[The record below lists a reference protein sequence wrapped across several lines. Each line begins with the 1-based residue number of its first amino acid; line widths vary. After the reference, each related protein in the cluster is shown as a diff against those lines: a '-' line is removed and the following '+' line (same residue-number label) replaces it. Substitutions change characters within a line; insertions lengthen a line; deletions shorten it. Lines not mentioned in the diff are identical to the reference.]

1 MHSENRLTPAPVT
14 PSPQATNALTTSEL
28 WDEYWQS
35 SQLPVE
41 ITKGAQTTTD
51 AILKVIDRFLVSNSR
66 LSVLEVGGAPG
77 GYLAH
82 VWRQFGHEVCVLDN
96 SPVGIDLTRRNFK
109 LLGIPGRVLE
119 GDLFK
124 PEATAP
130 KFDVVFSLGLIEHF
144 DDTHAVVAAHL
155 DYLKPGGTLIVG
167 CPNFRGVNL
176 ALLRELS
183 PSLLE
188 WHNLEAMDIADWP
201 SFERRLGLEVKFR
214 DYVGGFQPSLFWR
227 CESGSI
233 VDRALARGLVT
244 TGRRMNGKLGTF
256 TSRWNSR
263 RWSYYALGVYR
274 SRPRN

>member
-1 MHSENRLTPAPVT
+1 MHSKNRLTPAPVT
-14 PSPQATNALTTSEL
+14 PSPQAANALTTSVL

-41 ITKGAQTTTD
+41 ITKGAQTTSD

-109 LLGIPGRVLE
+109 VLGIPGRVLE

-124 PEATAP
+124 PEDAAP

-155 DYLKPGGTLIVG
+155 DHLKPGGTLIVG

-188 WHNLEAMDIADWP
+188 WHNLEAMDIAGWP

-214 DYVGGFQPSLFWR
+214 DYVGGFQPSMFWR

-233 VDRALARGLVT
+233 VDRALARGLVAI
-244 TGRRMNGKLGTF
+244 GRRMNGKIGRF
-256 TSRWNSR
+256 ISRWNSP
-263 RWSYYALGVYR
+263 RWSFYALGVYR
-274 SRPRN
+274 KPSA

>member
-1 MHSENRLTPAPVT
+1 MHSENRLKPAPVT
-14 PSPQATNALTTSEL
+14 PSPQASNALTTSEL

-51 AILKVIDRFLVSNSR
+51 AILKVIDRFLASNSR

-96 SPVGIDLTRRNFK
+96 SPVGIESHSAELQAARY
-109 LLGIPGRVLE
+109 PGTGAE
-119 GDLFK
+119 GDLFA
-124 PEATAP
+124 PDDTAP
-130 KFDVVFSLGLIEHF
+130 KFDIVFSLGLIEHF
-144 DDTHAVVAAHL
+144 ADTHAVVAAHL
-155 DYLKPGGTLIVG
+155 AYLKPGGTLIVG
-167 CPNFRGVNL
+167 CPNFQGINL

-183 PSLLE
+183 PSLLD

-214 DYVGGFQPSLFWR
+214 DYVGGFQPSMFWR

-233 VDRALARGLVT
+233 VDRALARGLA
-244 TGRRMNGKLGTF
+244 
-256 TSRWNSR
+256 
-263 RWSYYALGVYR
+263 YALAAG
-274 SRPRN
+274 